1 MQNIHLL
8 TCSNRVDVLELI
20 DPVIPDLVQLETI
33 GLTTYDAHM
42 HQDVLIVAPILLGM
56 HDNPRASEIVNHLG
70 SAANL
75 FCRVC
80 MVSIQFVNVIQ
91 LHGVIKISV
100 IRESIPKELDGHTQ
114 RTKP

>member
-8 TCSNRVDVLELI
+8 TSSNRVDVLELI
-20 DPVIPDLVQLETI
+20 DPVIPDLVQLETTGI
-33 GLTTYDAHM
+33 TTYDAHM
-42 HQDVLIVAPILLGM
+42 HQDDIALVVAPILLGM

-80 MVSIQFVNVIQ
+80 MVGITSTCHSN
-91 LHGVIKISV
+91 
-100 IRESIPKELDGHTQ
+100 
-114 RTKP
+114 

>member
-20 DPVIPDLVQLETI
+20 DPVIPDLVQLETM

-80 MVSIQFVNVIQ
+80 MVSIQFVKLMSFNYMV
-91 LHGVIKISV
+91 
-100 IRESIPKELDGHTQ
+100 
-114 RTKP
+114 